1 MFCCQFMPSSQER
14 LYDKTGRVFRRADCL
29 WVTGGP
35 HFPGLVWSG
44 CVGIRESGPQ
54 ARPLYPHVSQLS
66 LRGCCGKRGDAARLA
81 VKAFTKNVSAVVRC
95 TYNVADSFATPP
107 SLSPKPR
114 RRYQMRLYKNSQKA
128 AKNGAFSNCCI
139 AL

>member
-1 MFCCQFMPSSQER
+1 MTKPDGVSTCDLP
-14 LYDKTGRVFRRADCL
+14 LGN
-29 WVTGGP
+29 WGP

-114 RRYQMRLYKNSQKA
+114 RCYQTWLYKKSQKA
-128 AKNGAFSNCCI
+128 AKYGCFIGNQIQVFI
-139 AL
+139 